1 MLCAFCIE
9 QIVGVFAFYKK
20 HIELKLAFC
29 VEQIEWKKDMD
40 ILFEKQEAILRSTS
54 MEIVRGFMNHI
65 NWSAPM
71 LCIRGARGVG
81 KSTLLRQYIKRNYGS
96 DTEEALYCSLD
107 WVYFSQH
114 SMLEVAGKF
123 YKRGGKLLVFD
134 EVHKYENWSKE
145 VKEVSETYPDLQL
158 MLSGSSLLRLLD
170 GDADLSRRC
179 RGYDMPGLSF
189 REFLTFYKGIVLST
203 YTLADILESPK
214 KLAAEVNE
222 KCRPLQ
228 YFHEYLKYGYY
239 PFYLTNPIDYYVLI
253 EQTLNHV
260 IDVELPQLRG
270 VNPGNSRKMKALL
283 NVLAQQ
289 VPFDVDI
296 SKLASVTGLQR
307 NTIVEYLNYLK
318 DAKIINLL
326 YSDLVSVKKMQKPD
340 KIYLENPNLLYALA
354 IAPVKIG
361 TARECF
367 VVNQLNY
374 AHTVEY
380 GKKQGDFKI
389 DGKWI
394 FEVDGENK
402 SFSQIADLPDSY
414 VLADDMESPR
424 GNKLPLWMMGFLY

>member
-1 MLCAFCIE
+1 
-9 QIVGVFAFYKK
+9 
-20 HIELKLAFC
+20 
-29 VEQIEWKKDMD
+29 
-40 ILFEKQEAILRSTS
+40 
-54 MEIVRGFMNHI
+54 
-65 NWSAPM
+65 
-71 LCIRGARGVG
+71 
-81 KSTLLRQYIKRNYGS
+81 
-96 DTEEALYCSLD
+96 
-107 WVYFSQH
+107 
-114 SMLEVAGKF
+114 
-123 YKRGGKLLVFD
+123 
-134 EVHKYENWSKE
+134 
-145 VKEVSETYPDLQL
+145 
-158 MLSGSSLLRLLD
+158 
-170 GDADLSRRC
+170 
-179 RGYDMPGLSF
+179 
-189 REFLTFYKGIVLST
+189 
-203 YTLADILESPK
+203 
-214 KLAAEVNE
+214 
-222 KCRPLQ
+222 
-228 YFHEYLKYGYY
+228 
-239 PFYLTNPIDYYVLI
+239 
-253 EQTLNHV
+253 
-260 IDVELPQLRG
+260 
-270 VNPGNSRKMKALL
+270 MKALL

-307 NTIVEYLNYLK
+307 NTIVEYLNYLR

-394 FEVDGENK
+394 FEVGGENK